1 MNLPK
6 TSLNVIYVEPEISQ
20 SQDEDK
26 KRLTKFISLF
36 AQIGYKELDLN
47 KDFQNELNFAIE

>member
-6 TSLNVIYVEPEISQ
+6 TSLNVVYIEPEISE
-20 SQDEDK
+20 SKDEDK

-36 AQIGYKELDLN
+36 AQIGYKELALN
-47 KDFQNELNFAIE
+47 KDFQNELNFAIK